1 MSHLSVRRSVD
12 DVIHRGWRGE
22 NGHISSFKMLDPVT
36 ELRPIQT
43 GHHYGVDQLA
53 WEQEG
58 RGEDGGEEGGG
69 GDTKLFI
76 RSVRLLECA
85 TVRLSFWG

>member
-1 MSHLSVRRSVD
+1 
-12 DVIHRGWRGE
+12 
-22 NGHISSFKMLDPVT
+22 MLDPIT
-36 ELRPIQT
+36 ELGPIQAR
-43 GHHYGVDQLA
+43 HYDGVDQLA

-58 RGEDGGEEGGG
+58 EREGGE
-69 GDTKLFI
+69 TKRVI

>member
-22 NGHISSFKMLDPVT
+22 NGHISSFKTLDPIT

-58 RGEDGGEEGGG
+58 RGEDGGR
-69 GDTKLFI
+69 GDTKLVI